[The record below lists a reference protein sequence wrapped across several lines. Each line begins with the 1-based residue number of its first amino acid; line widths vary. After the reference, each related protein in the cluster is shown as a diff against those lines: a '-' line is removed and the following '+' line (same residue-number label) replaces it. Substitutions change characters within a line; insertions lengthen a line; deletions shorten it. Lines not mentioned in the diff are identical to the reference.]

1 MGEAECDCATG
12 NGAALRVRTADFGCS
27 TPTTSVFLVMAT
39 YEHAA
44 GISGSTIRLAPVEL
58 SWASLWLQAIVAT
71 CCYYLPIALHTSTD
85 MQWPRM
91 STSTRRTTCTACAAS
106 WDTARMCQPGRS
118 RRHEVDSSARD
129 EVCRTF
135 RFSHA
140 DHVRHC
146 VGHQGA
152 WWVFPMARNRD
163 VHLQPGKHGAT
174 GLNDAARISSSGRP
188 FATPS
193 QMCTGTENSAGS
205 RGLKSVNGIFLEL
218 EPTPDRSRSVFCGL
232 YTWV

>member
-1 MGEAECDCATG
+1 MRLTQAQGMKCVG
-12 NGAALRVRTADFGCS
+12 HLG
-27 TPTTSVFLVMAT
+27 LVT
-39 YEHAA
+39 
-44 GISGSTIRLAPVEL
+44 
-58 SWASLWLQAIVAT
+58 
-71 CCYYLPIALHTSTD
+71 
-85 MQWPRM
+85 
-91 STSTRRTTCTACAAS
+91 
-106 WDTARMCQPGRS
+106 
-118 RRHEVDSSARD
+118 
-129 EVCRTF
+129 
-135 RFSHA
+135 
-140 DHVRHC
+140 HC

-218 EPTPDRSRSVFCGL
+218 EPTPNRSRSVFCGL